1 MTFIEAFYASSE
13 INTINQKTK
22 ERINQFQDMISDFR
36 NFAVEHGVDEILQ
49 KVWEV
54 TGYMKELE
62 FENTNPWLYDMADEL
77 IREKVQV
84 KTQEYI
90 ALIDGE
96 KQKEYEQFVSQN
108 ENEQRMV

>member
-1 MTFIEAFYASSE
+1 MTFIEAFYRNSE

-62 FENTNPWLYDMADEL
+62 FENTIDAMNRIENLKSFLLLQKNMS
-77 IREKVQV
+77 IRC
-84 KTQEYI
+84 Y
-90 ALIDGE
+90 
-96 KQKEYEQFVSQN
+96 Y
-108 ENEQRMV
+108 